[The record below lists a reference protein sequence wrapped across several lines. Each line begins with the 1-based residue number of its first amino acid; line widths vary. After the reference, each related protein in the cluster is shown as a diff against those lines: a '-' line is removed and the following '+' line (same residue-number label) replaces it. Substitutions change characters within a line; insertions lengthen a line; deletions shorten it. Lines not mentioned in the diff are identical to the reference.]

1 VRWRVVA
8 WAFRFVS
15 SNSVGCFQIEKWGV
29 VVLAAAASF
38 HAIFRGIGGR

>member
-8 WAFRFVS
+8 WTFRIVR
-15 SNSVGCFQIEKWGV
+15 SNSVGSLKIEKWGV
-29 VVLAAAASF
+29 VVLAVVVSF